1 MRSRFVYITVY
12 CCSFLVF
19 SQLAVA
25 NMASKDEKAR
35 VEAFL
40 ESQDE
45 TYMGFYE
52 AWDYAEHTTSSQSSS
67 SRPPKQSALST
78 PGPADGQ
85 LVNEEFGK
93 KKRAKRPLPQPVNVK
108 IKAMENSDT
117 EASDAETQRTLW
129 ARKRYD
135 LLRRAV
141 KQEVGDDGH
150 DVPSSGLGV
159 SQVKAEE
166 APDATAVE
174 AKPTVA
180 PTQMDELTANLTA
193 AALRIVLE
201 QLRPPEVPGVKV
213 KNLAAP
219 PEAMSPPSGP
229 CIATPKP
236 AMAAMA
242 CPPPPPPKQVA
253 AEFGP
258 SFAPLP
264 PPPPPP
270 PAREAVAEPLP
281 PRVPPPPKQAVQIQP
296 PPPRVRG
303 FAGTEHE
310 GRFYAT
316 WFI

>member
-1 MRSRFVYITVY
+1 
-12 CCSFLVF
+12 
-19 SQLAVA
+19 
-25 NMASKDEKAR
+25 MASKDEKAY

-52 AWDYAEHTTSSQSSS
+52 AWNYAENITSSQSSS
-67 SRPPKQSALST
+67 SRPPKQSASST

-85 LVNEEFGK
+85 LVNDKFGK
-93 KKRAKRPLPQPVNVK
+93 KKRAKRTLPQPVNVK
-108 IKAMENSDT
+108 IKAMENSDA
-117 EASDAETQRTLW
+117 EASDAETQRKVW
-129 ARKRYD
+129 GRKRYD
-135 LLRRAV
+135 LLRSAV
-141 KQEVGDDGH
+141 KQEVGNDGH
-150 DVPSSGLGV
+150 DVRSSGLGV

-166 APDATAVE
+166 APDATAAE

-180 PTQMDELTANLTA
+180 PTEMDELTANLTA

-201 QLRPPEVPGVKV
+201 QLRPPDVPGVKV
-213 KNLAAP
+213 KTLAAP

-229 CIATPKP
+229 CGATPKP
-236 AMAAMA
+236 AMAATA
-242 CPPPPPPKQVA
+242 CPPPPPPPPPKQVA
-253 AEFGP
+253 AEFRP
-258 SFAPLP
+258 SVAPLP

-270 PAREAVAEPLP
+270 PAREAAAEPLP

-303 FAGTEHE
+303 LAGTEHE